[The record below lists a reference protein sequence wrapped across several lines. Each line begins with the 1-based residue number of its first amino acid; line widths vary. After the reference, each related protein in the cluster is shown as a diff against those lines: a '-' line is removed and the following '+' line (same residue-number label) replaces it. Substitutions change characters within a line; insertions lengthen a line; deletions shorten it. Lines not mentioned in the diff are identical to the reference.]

1 MRSSFLGGS
10 FRSPCY
16 RWTRPS
22 CLRRIPQI
30 RLVNERAGV
39 DPLIRPSLPSALGR
53 KGQTI
58 AVCGCVAS
66 APPLTI
72 SDKGRTLVPNRHV
85 PKATLARPEG
95 TPFTFV
101 WCKHPVVAC
110 HSFVV
115 WARSFS
121 RGNRLRQLFVRC
133 IGVRRGLESSPGPS
147 PPTCLYLLVVNP
159 AAIVRDRSTP
169 GSGAAAP
176 PL

>member
-1 MRSSFLGGS
+1 M
-10 FRSPCY
+10 
-16 RWTRPS
+16 
-22 CLRRIPQI
+22 
-30 RLVNERAGV
+30 
-39 DPLIRPSLPSALGR
+39 IRPSLPSALRR

-66 APPLTI
+66 APPLTR

-101 WCKHPVVAC
+101 WCKHPDVAC

-121 RGNRLRQLFVRC
+121 RGIRYRQLFVRC
-133 IGVRRGLESSPGPS
+133 TGVRRGLESSPGPS
-147 PPTCLYLLVVNP
+147 PPSCLKPVISNP
-159 AAIVRDRSTP
+159 ARACHIAGTGSSTSRAST
-169 GSGAAAP
+169 GSGRR
-176 PL
+176 